1 MNNLLPNQQLYLDSQ
16 FSNAASH
23 FQVGDLSA
31 AESECRNILQKDKS
45 NSPALALLGMVA
57 YKTGHNHQALS
68 LIKSAIKLEPH
79 VAKYYFELGLIFHS
93 LKKTDEEIS
102 SYRKALD
109 IKEDYLPALVNLAN
123 LLITYGG
130 ADEVENLCKQAINVD
145 SHQPQIY
152 NNLGQLYL
160 QRGDLYGSMT
170 YFKKALKIEPKCAE
184 TTNNLGVA
192 FQLMGDIDKAIQLFS
207 KALELDSNSELA
219 KRNMSIAV
227 LNSPVWRGS
236 NRFNLLKSCSQA
248 LNQKETRKYNFS
260 AQALKS
266 KPKLKLG
273 YISSDF
279 HNHPVGKNLYPLISE
294 HDRSRF
300 EIYLYSCSEKTDE
313 LTQSFRENSDIFREL
328 SHKTIPAI
336 ADIIYSDQVDII
348 VYLAGRFNQNKSQ
361 IAAYRPAPVQISF
374 HDCATSGIPEMDYWL
389 TDNYLHPINTEELS
403 TEKLYRLKQFYQFS
417 KPNFCPHIVN
427 SPFQYNNYVTFGSF
441 CKPEK
446 INEEV
451 LKVWV
456 QLLQKINNSK
466 LLLKYKNYYDYELK
480 KKWLKKFKKYGISP
494 NRIILLA
501 HNSTD
506 PDHLA
511 FYNQIDITLDPFP
524 FNGATSTFESLL
536 MGVPVI
542 SLNGETFV
550 SRVSSTILKQCKQDE
565 FVCDSYDDYILNAI
579 RASQLTKNGR
589 IKREK
594 IRQMLLNSP
603 LLNHKEYA
611 KQVETAYLDIWK
623 NLTFKLK

>member
-1 MNNLLPNQQLYLDSQ
+1 M
-16 FSNAASH
+16 
-23 FQVGDLSA
+23 
-31 AESECRNILQKDKS
+31 
-45 NSPALALLGMVA
+45 
-57 YKTGHNHQALS
+57 
-68 LIKSAIKLEPH
+68 
-79 VAKYYFELGLIFHS
+79 
-93 LKKTDEEIS
+93 
-102 SYRKALD
+102 
-109 IKEDYLPALVNLAN
+109 
-123 LLITYGG
+123 
-130 ADEVENLCKQAINVD
+130 
-145 SHQPQIY
+145 
-152 NNLGQLYL
+152 
-160 QRGDLYGSMT
+160 
-170 YFKKALKIEPKCAE
+170 
-184 TTNNLGVA
+184 
-192 FQLMGDIDKAIQLFS
+192 
-207 KALELDSNSELA
+207 
-219 KRNMSIAV
+219 
-227 LNSPVWRGS
+227 
-236 NRFNLLKSCSQA
+236 
-248 LNQKETRKYNFS
+248 
-260 AQALKS
+260 
-266 KPKLKLG
+266 
-273 YISSDF
+273 
-279 HNHPVGKNLYPLISE
+279 ISE

-389 TDNYLHPINTEELS
+389 TDNYLHPVNTEELS

-427 SPFQYNNYVTFGSF
+427 SPFEYNNYVTFGSF

-451 LKVWV
+451 LKVWA

-480 KKWLKKFKKYGISP
+480 KKWLKKFKKYGINP

>member
-1 MNNLLPNQQLYLDSQ
+1 
-16 FSNAASH
+16 
-23 FQVGDLSA
+23 
-31 AESECRNILQKDKS
+31 
-45 NSPALALLGMVA
+45 
-57 YKTGHNHQALS
+57 
-68 LIKSAIKLEPH
+68 
-79 VAKYYFELGLIFHS
+79 
-93 LKKTDEEIS
+93 
-102 SYRKALD
+102 
-109 IKEDYLPALVNLAN
+109 
-123 LLITYGG
+123 
-130 ADEVENLCKQAINVD
+130 
-145 SHQPQIY
+145 
-152 NNLGQLYL
+152 
-160 QRGDLYGSMT
+160 
-170 YFKKALKIEPKCAE
+170 
-184 TTNNLGVA
+184 
-192 FQLMGDIDKAIQLFS
+192 
-207 KALELDSNSELA
+207 
-219 KRNMSIAV
+219 MSIAV

-389 TDNYLHPINTEELS
+389 TDNYLHPVNTEELS

-427 SPFQYNNYVTFGSF
+427 SPFEYNNYVTFGSF

-451 LKVWV
+451 LKVWA

-480 KKWLKKFKKYGISP
+480 KKWLKKFKKYGINP

-589 IKREK
+589 IKRKK

-603 LLNHKEYA
+603 LLNHEEYA
-611 KQVETAYLDIWK
+611 KEVEAAYLDIWK
-623 NLTFKLK
+623 NLTLKLK